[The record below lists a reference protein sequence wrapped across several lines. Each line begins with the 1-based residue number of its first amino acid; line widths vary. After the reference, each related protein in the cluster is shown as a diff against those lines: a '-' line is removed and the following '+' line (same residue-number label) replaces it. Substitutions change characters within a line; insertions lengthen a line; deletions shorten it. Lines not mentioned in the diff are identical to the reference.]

1 MKVSQ
6 KALEML
12 RHHEGVRRKPYQ
24 DAIGLWTVGVGHL
37 IGDGKTLPDD
47 WNKVFTMEEVDE
59 ILRKDLARFEAGVER
74 LCPSG
79 LTSGRFDALV
89 SFSFNVGL
97 GCLQKSSI
105 RMKHNRGDFEGAAD
119 GFLLYT
125 KAGGKVFQGLVNRRK
140 DERATYLG
148 ATNGS

>member
-37 IGDGKTLPDD
+37 IEDGKTLPDS

-79 LTSGRFDALV
+79 LTGGRFDALV

-97 GCLQKSSI
+97 GCLQRSSI